1 MRLSQASRIW
11 GAFFFSIGLLSGS
24 ELILAQ
30 DNDPFQTFESE
41 PSISTPLPRVNEVSS
56 PTPAKV
62 SSENEGEKVL
72 LIPHPNA
79 AKGLESI
86 SKDKV
91 YQYRVKTRGKNQ
103 STTVTLNAASAW
115 SFSNSISGGNSV
127 KYSSIYPAST
137 YLSASGTYE
146 YMLTQAYGGFILAGE
161 FGIGSAQ
168 GHGVFADGVTQ
179 AKESYSLYMVPISAL
194 VKYRFEYR
202 RHQLFVPFI
211 EGGVTYVA
219 MAEVRNDGSSPTR
232 AGSEAIGAG
241 GGVLINISGRSAQSS
256 FILDQEYGLSD
267 MWLSLGARQW
277 IGLKKS
283 LDLTNTVLMAGVAV
297 DY

>member
-1 MRLSQASRIW
+1 MSFEFRSKHLGLSILV
-11 GAFFFSIGLLSGS
+11 GVLLLGNKKV
-24 ELILAQ
+24 LAQ
-30 DNDPFQTFESE
+30 DNDPFQTFESD
-41 PSISTPLPRVNEVSS
+41 PSISAPLPRANEVTS
-56 PTPAKV
+56 PTSSKV
-62 SSENEGEKVL
+62 SSENEGEKVI

-91 YQYRVKTRGKNQ
+91 YQYRVKPRSKSQ
-103 STTVTLNAASAW
+103 STTVTLNVASAW
-115 SFSNSISGGNSV
+115 SFTNSVDGNAV

-202 RHQLFVPFI
+202 RHQLLVPYL
-211 EGGVTYVA
+211 EGGLTYVA
-219 MAEVRNDGSSPTR
+219 MAEIRNDGSSPTR
-232 AGSEAIGAG
+232 AGSEAVGAG
-241 GGVLINISGRSAQSS
+241 GGLLINISGRSAQSS
-256 FILDQEYGLSD
+256 FVLDQEYGLSD

-277 IGLKKS
+277 IGLKQS
-283 LDLTNTVLMAGVAV
+283 LDLTNTVVMAGVAV